1 MKTNVR
7 DTIRKIS
14 RYLVLFTGFLVA
26 VVLTVMYAYAVVSI
40 LPIVFSYFV
49 SSFSVYAST
58 VVDIAVALGPGLVFL
73 GVLSALGSYQLL
85 KRLYIGTISVCHRV
99 CIYFSLEEAPVSDNG
114 SAEVKVASKKT
125 RIMFL
130 VICVAILGLF
140 IWRLVATDMETQS
153 VSDEQSAI
161 TSDMLTYEG
170 PYPTVDE
177 LGLTDGLDSVNLT
190 EWEQADVNAVIDTVD
205 SIVAELSEADDFSQH
220 VYFGLDVAG
229 DMESVSNSLLEYMLL
244 DVDESVVSA
253 LFKTDSEGVPLNG
266 VGYDMLFDFVTSE
279 DGTVS
284 WMQSDSLAGLSGAEY
299 IDRVNMIY
307 SDGVLYVSNAPE
319 EPDGDLPYAYS
330 AQQTDSMSD
339 HRANVGFS
347 LMSEV
352 LNNHSVSDLTV
363 YTRTT
368 ECGTDYYWTGLQ
380 TLSRVDYDGMLT
392 KSVLLECVAD
402 GSYEMTVVY
411 SVDGEEP
418 GGEMVIRVD
427 TDTTDVTVSVPDA
440 SEVRYL
446 TDNM

>member
-229 DMESVSNSLLEYMLL
+229 DMESVSNSLL
-244 DVDESVVSA
+244 
-253 LFKTDSEGVPLNG
+253 
-266 VGYDMLFDFVTSE
+266 
-279 DGTVS
+279 
-284 WMQSDSLAGLSGAEY
+284 
-299 IDRVNMIY
+299 
-307 SDGVLYVSNAPE
+307 
-319 EPDGDLPYAYS
+319 
-330 AQQTDSMSD
+330 
-339 HRANVGFS
+339 
-347 LMSEV
+347 
-352 LNNHSVSDLTV
+352 
-363 YTRTT
+363 
-368 ECGTDYYWTGLQ
+368 
-380 TLSRVDYDGMLT
+380 
-392 KSVLLECVAD
+392 
-402 GSYEMTVVY
+402 
-411 SVDGEEP
+411 
-418 GGEMVIRVD
+418 
-427 TDTTDVTVSVPDA
+427 
-440 SEVRYL
+440 
-446 TDNM
+446 